1 MAEASDLEK
10 RLVFEA
16 SRKSAFIAYL
26 LWFFLGTLGAH
37 RFYLRARLGV
47 AMLGL
52 WVLSA
57 MTALILIGYVGF
69 GLLGIW
75 WLIDAFLIPG
85 MLERVNVDL
94 ARQIS
99 RA

>member
-10 RLVFEA
+10 RLVYEA
-16 SRKSAFIAYL
+16 SRKSVFIAYL

-37 RFYLRARLGV
+37 RFYLKAHLAV
-47 AMLGL
+47 AMLGI

-57 MTALILIGYVGF
+57 LTALILIGYVGF
-69 GLLGIW
+69 GVLGIW

-85 MLERVNVDL
+85 MLERVNIDL

-99 RA
+99 RT